1 MRTSLHV
8 LMTAEREEEEEV
20 RSGANLQSA
29 RPICTVK
36 MCAKLNGGQGV
47 LHCSPPA
54 ARIHT
59 GLQSRCGTHLLVTSG
74 HQRDIGV

>member
-8 LMTAEREEEEEV
+8 LMTAEEEEEEV

-54 ARIHT
+54 RIHT
-59 GLQSRCGTHLLVTSG
+59 GLQSRCWAHLLVTSG